1 MTTFLQFH
9 LLTPYPP
16 SNPNRDDQGR
26 PKTANVGGAPR
37 LRLSSQS
44 IKRALRLSPEFH
56 GGLGGNMGQR
66 TKRLGEEVE
75 KALAGEA
82 DGPKVRAAAEQV
94 ARAFSKL
101 EAAREP
107 GRAQR
112 TTTLAFV
119 SPEEKAAAIE
129 TARRI
134 LAGDDVPTEKELSKR
149 ILRRA
154 DGAVDVAMFG
164 RMMADTPDFNRD
176 AAVQVSHAIT
186 THKAQSQEDYF
197 TAVDDLNTR
206 DVDAGAGHLG
216 EHAFGS
222 GIYYLYACVN
232 CGLLLRN
239 LAGDRALAAKGAQ
252 ALARALAT
260 ASPGGKRSSH
270 AHHPRASYVRAEA
283 GTEQPRDLTGAFFNP
298 VAEMPWEAK
307 SIEVLEKMADM
318 IDRAYE
324 TGKDRRQLVMNLHH
338 ADGPTLGD
346 VVTFAGDTVRNM
358 PDA

>member
-9 LLTPYPP
+9 LLTPHPP

-26 PKTANVGGAPR
+26 PKMATVGGAPR

-44 IKRALRLSPEFH
+44 IKRALRMSPEFFE
-56 GGLGGNMGQR
+56 GLKGNMGQR
-66 TKRLGEEVE
+66 TKRLGEEIE
-75 KALAGEA
+75 KSLEGEPE
-82 DGPKVRAAAEQV
+82 GVRAAAERV
-94 ARAFSKL
+94 AAAFGKL
-101 EAAREP
+101 ESAKDP

-112 TTTLAFV
+112 STTLAFV
-119 SPEEKAAAIE
+119 SPSEKETAIDM
-129 TARRI
+129 ARRI
-134 LAGDDVPTEKELSKR
+134 VAGEVVAEGKELSK
-149 ILRRA
+149 LVLQRA

-186 THKAQSQEDYF
+186 THRAQAQEDYF

-222 GIYYLYACVN
+222 GVYYLYACVN
-232 CGLLLRN
+232 CDLLVRN
-239 LAGDRALAAKGAQ
+239 LAGDRDLAARSAE

-260 ASPGGKRSSH
+260 ASPGGKRNSH
-270 AHHPRASYVRAEA
+270 ANHPRASYVRVEA
-283 GTEQPRDLTGAFFNP
+283 GREQPRDLTGAFFHP
-298 VAEMPWEAK
+298 VAETPWEQT
-307 SIEVLEKMADM
+307 SIEALEDMASK
-318 IDRAYE
+318 IDRAYG
-324 TGKDRRQLVMNLHH
+324 TGEDRIGRTMNLHSGEGTL
-338 ADGPTLGD
+338 ADI
-346 VVTFAGDTVRNM
+346 VAFAGETIRGL